1 MSVIAWFVVS
11 LFLSLFIGI
20 VVDSKNSYGMASVF
34 LPLGC
39 VAVWLVV
46 LAFLYFV

>member
-1 MSVIAWFVVS
+1 MPLIAWFVVS
-11 LFLSLFIGI
+11 LFLSLFVGI
-20 VVDSKNSYGMASVF
+20 VVDSKNPYGMASAF